1 MGRPIRATLPAM
13 RCRFVSVVT
22 LATLV
27 AAAPAS
33 ARVLRAEGIL
43 PPGQSGFV
51 SAAGVADG
59 TGSPHLYDQQPLY
72 IGFKRKP
79 LSFQDPNG
87 AGESPKPGVKVV
99 RDAFGVPSI
108 TASNDFDAWYGAGYA
123 VAQDRLFELEL
134 FKRAA
139 SGRLAEIVGKEYLD
153 DDLIAR
159 RDYYTPQELD
169 SFLGAIP
176 PELRARFDAYRDG
189 INAWIAHVRQN
200 PLDMPGEFAA
210 VGATL
215 TDWTVRDSLGIG
227 ILLGRT
233 VPSSD
238 GAELRNLQGIQESGA
253 KVLDEL
259 LPLRLRDQVS
269 TIKGSEGFFPQGKP
283 LTTRGERLARG
294 RSLAFAGRLPKTT
307 PKMAEAVAAKSS
319 IDPGRLG
326 QIGGSYMF
334 TVREKGNRALLF
346 NGPQLGFAAPELFVE
361 LEVHRP
367 GLDVRG
373 VTAPGVPVI
382 GLGRN
387 NDIAWGIT
395 SGLSDDDD
403 LYAEQ
408 LVAGQPEKYVFRGQ
422 ERQMDCRNET
432 FDYRSPPSSL
442 TSVLKAPKVPE
453 AGSVTERICRTQHG
467 PVQQREGGVAYAR
480 RYAIWNREIETL
492 TGLAGVNEAKN
503 INEVEAAVRKLT
515 WNENLMA
522 ADSQGNIGYWHPGLV
537 QLKPRLYDERLPYP
551 GTGEAEWPGL
561 VDRTKMPGIIN
572 PKRGWLT
579 NWNNV
584 PSQGWTQGDGEA
596 TERLNGPFHRNAFL
610 ERQVIRL
617 HRNPSYEGAEAL
629 LRRVGTTSQQRPL
642 AITRRALGRARGGAT
657 GGAKVVLDTIL
668 HWDGSYDRTDDKGTT
683 DPGLAAW
690 EAFKKSASD
699 IATAPLGPGAQLFGV
714 KTTKSHVFDMQ
725 NTTSYALRTLAPNKG
740 YRQAAEDAFAT
751 LVKKF
756 GTDNPNAWRD
766 KRAMYKFAIQG
777 AQSPPPLPFF
787 DRGTWEQLIEV
798 GP

>member
-1 MGRPIRATLPAM
+1 M
-13 RCRFVSVVT
+13 RRLVALVF

-72 IGFKRKP
+72 INFQRKP
-79 LSFQDPNG
+79 LTFQDPNG
-87 AGESPKPGVKVV
+87 AGESPRPGVKIV
-99 RDAFGVPSI
+99 RDSFGVPSV
-108 TASNDFDAWYGAGYA
+108 TAANDGDAWFGAGYA
-123 VAQDRLFELEL
+123 VAQDRLFQLEL

-139 SGRLAEIVGKEYLD
+139 SGRLAEIVGKDFLK

-159 RDYYTPQELD
+159 RDYYTPEELD
-169 SFLGAIP
+169 RFLASVP

-189 INAWIAHVRQN
+189 INAWIAHTRQN
-200 PLDMPGEFAA
+200 PADLPGEFAA
-210 VGATL
+210 VGTTPA
-215 TDWTVRDSLGIG
+215 DWTVRDSLGIG

-238 GAELRNLQGIQESGA
+238 GAELRNLRAVQTSGVQ
-253 KVLDEL
+253 VLDKL
-259 LPLRLRDQVS
+259 LPLRVAGQIS
-269 TIKGSEGFFPQGKP
+269 TIKRSEGFFPQGKP
-283 LTTRGERLARG
+283 LTARGERLARR
-294 RSLAFAGRLPKTT
+294 RSLAYADRLPKTT
-307 PKMAEAVAAKSS
+307 PQMTGAAAAKSA
-319 IDPGRLG
+319 IEPGRLG

-334 TVREKGNRALLF
+334 AVQEPGKRALLF
-346 NGPQLGFAAPELFVE
+346 NGPQLGFSAPELFVE

-387 NDIAWGIT
+387 ADVAWGIT

-408 LVAGQPEKYVFRGQ
+408 LVPGQPEKYVFKGQ
-422 ERQMDCRNET
+422 ERQMDCRNEA
-432 FDYRSPPSSL
+432 FSYRSPPSSL
-442 TSVLKAPKVPE
+442 TSLLKAPKIPE
-453 AGSVTERICRTQHG
+453 AGSTTERICRTLHG

-503 INEVEAAVRKLT
+503 INEVETAVRKLT

-561 VDRTKMPGIIN
+561 VDRTKMPGITN

-579 NWNNV
+579 NWNNL

-596 TERLNGPFHRNAFL
+596 TERLNGPYHRNAFL
-610 ERQVIRL
+610 ERQVMRL
-617 HRNPSYEGAEAL
+617 HRNPSYEGAQAL
-629 LRRVGTTSQQRPL
+629 LRRVGTTAQQRTL
-642 AITRRALGRARGGAT
+642 LKARLALGRARAGST

-668 HWDGSYDRTDDKGTT
+668 AWDGDYNRTDDKGTVN
-683 DPGLAAW
+683 PGLAAW
-690 EAFKKSASD
+690 EAFKRAASD
-699 IATAPLGPGAQLFGV
+699 IATAPLGPAAQTFGV
-714 KTTKSHVFDMQ
+714 ETTKSHVFDMQ
-725 NTTSYALRTLAPNKG
+725 NTTSYALRTLSPSKG
-740 YRQAAEDAFAT
+740 LREAAERAFGV
-751 LVKKF
+751 LSKRF
-756 GTDNPNAWRD
+756 GTDNPAAWRD
-766 KRAMYKFAIQG
+766 KRQMYKFSIQG
-777 AQSPPPLPFF
+777 AGSPPPLPFF